1 MPCLKKQC
9 IFTLFITMVT
19 APNAIRSTAPLYL
32 PHFPTFYLTPNTHLP
47 EGRAENAWEY
57 MVEKFLLPPNKFNP

>member
-1 MPCLKKQC
+1 
-9 IFTLFITMVT
+9 MVT